1 MGDKVRLN
9 VGSKLR
15 GGPHK
20 RPVGLSNPSRPL
32 ASPQRETYCQMV
44 AGGTPTKDAYR
55 AAGFKGDSAYARWRL
70 RHAPEVDQR
79 INWLVNERVKA
90 QIAASVRRPEKKKL
104 DAKARAIR
112 ELERIAYADPRDVIE
127 WERLPVMLPDGTIE
141 VRDVI
146 KPKASASLS
155 RDAAATVKGVT
166 TKAGNIKIEQHD
178 KLKALDQLARLQG
191 LYPEPE
197 PTPPPAP
204 SNVTLNQVNV
214 GERSALEVAKRVAFM
229 LGALRAA
236 GHDPSTMSL
245 EDLRAPAAIE
255 QKPNSSGPSG

>member
-1 MGDKVRLN
+1 MSDKVRLN

-55 AAGFKGDSAYARWRL
+55 AAGFKGVSGYARWRL

-79 INWLVNERVKA
+79 ISWLVNERVKA
-90 QIAASVRRPEKKKL
+90 QTAASVRRPEKKKL

-127 WERLPVMLPDGTIE
+127 WEPLPVMLPDGTVEIRN
-141 VRDVI
+141 VMKVV
-146 KPKASASLS
+146 PSASLS
-155 RDAAATVKGVT
+155 PDVAATIKGVT
-166 TKAGNIKIEQHD
+166 TKSGNIKLEQHD
-178 KLKALDQLARLQG
+178 KLKALDMLARMEG

-197 PTPPPAP
+197 PPAPPPSA
-204 SNVTLNQVNV
+204 NVTLNQVNV
-214 GERSALEVAKRVAFM
+214 GERSALEVTKRVAFM

-236 GHDPSTMSL
+236 GHDPQSI
-245 EDLRAPAAIE
+245 EDLRDMRP
-255 QKPNSSGPSG
+255 KPTGPSG